1 MSIPPSTIS
10 RKRVK
15 KGTAKARAP
24 QFAPLPIIKR
34 PVRKAAKKVPIIVD
48 FKSKEEEEEEEE
60 EEAINANSKS
70 ELSNVNLFKQPLFY
84 SLFYSIV
91 ISVFCLYKC
100 IFILNSYFQ
109 AYFTVF

>member
-1 MSIPPSTIS
+1 MSVPPSFIS

-15 KGTAKARAP
+15 KGIAKARAP
-24 QFAPLPIIKR
+24 QVAPLPVIKR
-34 PVRKAAKKVPIIVD
+34 PVRKATKKVPVIVD
-48 FKSKEEEEEEEE
+48 FKSKEEEEEE

-70 ELSNVNLFKQPLFY
+70 ELSNVNLSKQPPFY

-91 ISVFCLYKC
+91 ISVFCLYKY

-109 AYFTVF
+109 AYFAVF

>member
-1 MSIPPSTIS
+1 MSVPPSSIS

-24 QFAPLPIIKR
+24 QVAPLPVIKR
-34 PVRKAAKKVPIIVD
+34 PVRKAAKKVPVVVD
-48 FKSKEEEEEEEE
+48 FESEEEEEEE
-60 EEAINANSKS
+60 EEAVDADSES
-70 ELSNVNLFKQPLFY
+70 ELSDVDLSEQPPFY

-100 IFILNSYFQ
+100 IFMLNSHFQ
-109 AYFTVF
+109 AYFAVF